1 MQLEVKKHLEDI
13 RLAAEKILRFS
24 KGIDRAAFLK
34 NELLQSGVERQFE
47 IIGEAVNR
55 LTRTDPSIAEQLPD
69 RRRVV
74 SFRNILAHG
83 YDIVDPN
90 VVWDVVED
98 GLPNLLSVVRR
109 LLAIQENLWRD
120 SV

>member
-1 MQLEVKKHLEDI
+1 MQLEVQKYLEDI

-24 KGIDRAAFLK
+24 DGIDRAVFLE
-34 NELLQSGVERQFE
+34 NELLQSGIERQFE

-55 LTRTDPSIAEQLPD
+55 LTRVDPAIAEHLPD

-90 VVWDVVED
+90 VVWDVVEN
-98 GLPNLLSVVRR
+98 GLPDLLAVVKR
-109 LLAIQENLWRD
+109 LLHP
-120 SV
+120 